1 MHNRIPLPDMNNK
14 SLSDMFD
21 YIETIRN
28 RKTKNEQE
36 KSKLEQAKKQFEI
49 NKEIEKLKLDELR
62 QYHQGSLSQQG
73 KFDELKSELLK
84 ARIEDLKSGRGR
96 KETPEERMNRE
107 VETVEKKEN
116 VKEGSKLVTAG
127 RSLQGVYEK
136 ATKLK
141 RLLEDNPGITGLR
154 PGMMSKL
161 NLSQSKALA
170 EFDQTAR
177 RLQADMARYGSQRGG
192 AQALKWAERAKPSN
206 FRSEKYNLGMID
218 SILED
223 VQGEYENMS
232 DEYQTRLKK
241 NFPIKGFSQKKGKMV
256 KVRDNETGQ
265 VHEMTEEEANQLIN
279 GAE

>member
-1 MHNRIPLPDMNNK
+1 MRTRIPLPTLDNK
-14 SLSDMFD
+14 AFSDMMD
-21 YIETIRN
+21 YIETIKS
-28 RKTKNEQE
+28 RKQKGEQE
-36 KSKLEQAKKQFEI
+36 KAKLEQDQKQFEA
-49 NKEIEKLKLDELR
+49 NKLLEQMKLNELR
-62 QYHQGSLSQQG
+62 QYHQGSLAQQG
-73 KFDELKSELLK
+73 KFDALKADLLR
-84 ARIEDLKSGRGR
+84 ARIEDLKQGRGR
-96 KETPEERMNRE
+96 KETPDERMDRE
-107 VETVEKKEN
+107 VETAERKEN

-127 RSLQGVYEK
+127 RTLQGVHEK
-136 ATKLK
+136 AAKLK
-141 RLLEDNPGITGLR
+141 KLLEENPGLTGIRQGTL
-154 PGMMSKL
+154 SNL

-223 VQGEYENMS
+223 VQGEHENMS

-241 NFPIKGFSQKKGKMV
+241 NFPIKGFGQKKGKMV

-265 VHEMTEEEANQLIN
+265 VHEMTEDEANRLIA
-279 GAE
+279 GG